1 MYFDDLYVYQT
12 VLFDLFCFAN
22 IYLLFLYEK
31 FAKIYNMN
39 KNMNDE
45 IKNNN
50 FITKDQKEY
59 TDKLINILYKNS
71 FTYIKF
77 MNKCKII
84 VLIYF
89 LIFFMYYIE
98 FCKHSYGFTIDFIIS
113 YLYIG
118 IIPSMIFYETY
129 KCLSY
134 VFNIIYCLKLSNT
147 WFGFINKLKIYFYDY
162 SIGKNRDANGL
173 VEIAVIYTELKNNM
187 KKLDN

>member
-84 VLIYF
+84 FLIYF

-129 KCLSY
+129 KCLSH
-134 VFNIIYCLKLSNT
+134 VFNITGLSP
-147 WFGFINKLKIYFYDY
+147 
-162 SIGKNRDANGL
+162 
-173 VEIAVIYTELKNNM
+173 
-187 KKLDN
+187 